1 MTTHKTANILDQH
14 SALVKLLQTLPSMA
28 GKTVAITG
36 CTSGT
41 GLNLA
46 QRCGALGA
54 QVLMLNRAS
63 PRSEAALRVMQR
75 EQFDA
80 QLIECDLSSLASV
93 RAAIQQVTDACPNG
107 LDVLCNNAGI
117 MAAPDQMTVDGFDVQ
132 MQSNHLSHF
141 LLTSG
146 VFPLL
151 ERAVQV
157 RGEARVVNHSSGA
170 RRGASL
176 QARYLAK
183 NADGLGGDGFPG
195 LAKWRRYQQ
204 SKLANLLFTYSL
216 HDAIGLQHPELA
228 GKLKSLCAHP
238 GPTQTELQ
246 AKTLASGPISWLDRL
261 IVRSIVKQAHS
272 VEDGSMGI
280 VGACC
285 APDVES
291 LHFYGPVGRGRPG
304 PAVLLPAE
312 RNGRGEAL
320 VWERSMQSLDLSDFF
335 ASA

>member
-1 MTTHKTANILDQH
+1 
-14 SALVKLLQTLPSMA
+14 MA

-54 QVLMLNRAS
+54 QVFMLNRPSLRSAS
-63 PRSEAALRVMQR
+63 ALKVMHR

-80 QLIECDLSSLASV
+80 RLIECDLSNLASV
-93 RAAIQQVTDACPNG
+93 RSAIQQLTDACPNG

-117 MAAPDQMTVDGFDVQ
+117 MAAPDQPTIDGFDVQ
-132 MQSNHLSHF
+132 MQSNYLSHF

-151 ERAVQV
+151 EQAVRV

-170 RRGASL
+170 RRGVPL

-183 NADGLGGDGFPG
+183 HAAGFGGDGFPG

-216 HDAIGLQHPELA
+216 HDAIGHQRPELA

-246 AKTLASGPISWLDRL
+246 AKTLASGSIGWLDRL
-261 IVRSIVKQAHS
+261 IVAAIVKQAHS
-272 VEDGSMGI
+272 VENGTMGL
-280 VGACC
+280 VRACC
-285 APDVES
+285 APDVKS
-291 LHFYGPVGRGRPG
+291 LGFYGPIGRGRPG

-312 RNGRGEAL
+312 RNGPGEAL
-320 VWERSMQSLDLSDFF
+320 VWERSMKSLGLADFF
-335 ASA
+335 TSV

>member
-1 MTTHKTANILDQH
+1 MTLTQNQDLPD
-14 SALVKLLQTLPSMA
+14 VLQTLPSMA

-41 GLNLA
+41 GFNLA
-46 QRCGALGA
+46 LRCAVLGA
-54 QVLMLNRAS
+54 RVLMLNRPS
-63 PRSEAALRVMQR
+63 PRSAAALRTLRGQ
-75 EQFDA
+75 QLDA
-80 QLIECDLSSLASV
+80 HFVPCDLASLASV
-93 RAAIQQVTDACPNG
+93 RVAIEQLTDACPDG

-117 MAAPDQMTVDGFDVQ
+117 MAAPDQSTVDGFDIQ
-132 MQSNHLSHF
+132 MQSNHLGHF

-146 VFPLL
+146 AIPLL

-170 RRGASL
+170 RLGAAL
-176 QARYLAK
+176 QARYLGN
-183 NADGLGGDGFPG
+183 NAAGLGGDGFPG

-216 HDAIGLQHPELA
+216 HDAIEVHRPELL

-238 GPTQTELQ
+238 GPTHTELQ
-246 AKTLASGPISWLDRL
+246 AKTLACGSNGWLDRL
-261 IVRSIVKQAHS
+261 IVRSIVQQAHS
-272 VEDGSMGI
+272 VEDGAMGI
-280 VGACC
+280 VRACC
-285 APDVES
+285 AAQVASMD
-291 LHFYGPVGRGRPG
+291 FYGPLGRGRAG

-320 VWERSMQSLDLSDFF
+320 LWARSMSSLGLEDFF
-335 ASA
+335 VTT